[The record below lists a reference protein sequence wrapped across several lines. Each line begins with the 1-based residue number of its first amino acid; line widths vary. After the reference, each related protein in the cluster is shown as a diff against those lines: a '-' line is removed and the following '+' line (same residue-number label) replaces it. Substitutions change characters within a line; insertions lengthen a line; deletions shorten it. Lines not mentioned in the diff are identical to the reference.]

1 MDITTRIVG
10 VDEAGRGAWA
20 GPVYAAAVI
29 LDPLASIT
37 GLADSKLLSPKQ
49 RDSLFDN
56 ITSKALAYGIASAS
70 VEEIDH
76 MNILQASLLA
86 MKRAVAMLTL
96 PFQEVWVDG
105 NQSPDWTHKTR
116 CIIDGDNLVDAISAA
131 SILAKVSRD
140 RVMQAFDETLP
151 YGFAS
156 HKGYGTALHQQRLQ
170 QYGVSAIHRRSF
182 KPIKVRLEE
191 EAHA

>member
-1 MDITTRIVG
+1 MMVRIAG

-29 LDPLASIT
+29 LDPNAPIE

-49 RDSLFDN
+49 RDALFEC
-56 ITSKALAYGIASAS
+56 ITAKAMAYGIASAT
-70 VEEIDH
+70 VEEIDV

-86 MKRAVAMLTL
+86 MKRAVEQLL
-96 PFQEVWVDG
+96 IPFHEVWVDG
-105 NQSPDWTHKTR
+105 NQSPDWSYTTR

-140 RVMQAFDETLP
+140 RVMQSLDKHFP
-151 YGFAS
+151 YDFAS
-156 HKGYGTALHQQRLQ
+156 HKGYGTALHQQRLDEL
-170 QYGVSAIHRRSF
+170 GVSHVHRRSF
-182 KPIKVRLEE
+182 KPIKKRLVEVS
-191 EAHA
+191 HV

>member
-1 MDITTRIVG
+1 MEINARIVG

-20 GPVYAAAVI
+20 GPVYAAAVMLCPKAPI
-29 LDPLASIT
+29 K

-49 RDSLFDN
+49 RDDLFER
-56 ITSKALAYGIASAS
+56 ITSQALAYGIASAS
-70 VEEIDH
+70 VEEIDN

-86 MKRAVAMLTL
+86 MKRAVAMVTE

-105 NQSPDWTHKTR
+105 NQSPDWAYQTR

-140 RVMQAFDETLP
+140 RVMVEYDDIFP
-151 YGFAS
+151 YGFAA
-156 HKGYGTALHQQRLQ
+156 HKGYGTALHQQRLMQ
-170 QYGVSAIHRRSF
+170 HGVSAIHRRSF
-182 KPIKVRLEE
+182 KPIKMRLAE

>member
-1 MDITTRIVG
+1 MEIITGIVG

-29 LDPLASIT
+29 LDANAPIQ

-49 RDSLFDN
+49 RDNLFEC
-56 ITSKALAYGIASAS
+56 ITSQALAYGIASAT
-70 VEEIDH
+70 VEEIDN

-86 MKRAVAMLTL
+86 MKRAVALLTI
-96 PFQEVWVDG
+96 PFHEVWVDG
-105 NQSPDWTHKTR
+105 NQSPDWDYQTR
-116 CIIDGDNLVDAISAA
+116 CIIDGDNLVDDISAA

-140 RVMQAFDETLP
+140 RVMQAYDDMFP
-151 YGFAS
+151 YGFAA

-170 QYGVSAIHRRSF
+170 LHGVSLIHRRSF
-182 KPIKVRLEE
+182 KPIKARLVE
-191 EAHA
+191 EAHV